1 MLALFKKSKCT
12 LLASIVVPATFLS
25 FASVQQALA
34 DRFEVDRSRAKAA
47 LVDGRVAVGITQ
59 LHKLAEDG
67 DPKSAYLLGR
77 LFLKNKIKSLAVDQK
92 KSLRY
97 FELAAE
103 KCHEPSVAYLTEV
116 FYNRR
121 GSEYFAPYKAERL
134 DNRCADGN
142 SLSAEPLT
150 LPFDADP
157 AKVEDN
163 AQTQANDNTPAHNDL
178 SDWEAIAPPAFT
190 PTAGGSGVA
199 INDSGLFL
207 TNHHVIDNCKNVAIE
222 YNGQLG
228 KGRVVRFDQ
237 KLDVALVRVSA
248 STPFFSSFDASPA
261 QAGETL
267 IAIGYPVSALFGRSP
282 TVSEGKLTNA
292 SDEQSYVNKGGFLL
306 TSIPIASG
314 NSGGPVYTRTGGLRG
329 IVSYTVRQEN
339 IEEIFRELGYDE
351 GPLLSNNTTFNFIV
365 SGPRIVKWLEYTKFK
380 FSQKNS
386 QKLLDSEV
394 VSKLGIKALA
404 DVICYK

>member
-1 MLALFKKSKCT
+1 MTIKNKKFCFVSLLFISFTALILS
-12 LLASIVVPATFLS
+12 VATIQR
-25 FASVQQALA
+25 AYA
-34 DRFEVDRSRAKAA
+34 DRFEGERSRAKSA
-47 LVDGRVAVGITQ
+47 LKEGRVAVGITQ
-59 LHKLAEDG
+59 LHELAEDG

-77 LFLKNKIKSLAVDQK
+77 LFLKNKIKSLAADQK

-97 FELAAE
+97 FALAAE
-103 KCHEPSVAYLTEV
+103 KCHESSVAYLTEV

-134 DNRCADGN
+134 NNRCADKD
-142 SLSAEPLT
+142 SLSPDTPEL
-150 LPFDADP
+150 FSDADP
-157 AKVEDN
+157 TPEENN
-163 AQTQANDNTPAHNDL
+163 APAVANNNIPKHNDL

-190 PTAGGSGVA
+190 PTTGGSGVA
-199 INDSGLFL
+199 VNDSGLFL

-267 IAIGYPVSALFGRSP
+267 IAIGYPVSVLFGRSP

-365 SGPRIVKWLEYTKFK
+365 SGPKIVKWLEYTKFK
-380 FSQKNS
+380 FSQTES
-386 QKLLDSEV
+386 TKLLDSEV

>member
-1 MLALFKKSKCT
+1 M
-12 LLASIVVPATFLS
+12 SIANTQR
-25 FASVQQALA
+25 AHA

-142 SLSAEPLT
+142 SLSADPFT

-163 AQTQANDNTPAHNDL
+163 AQTQANDDTPAHNDL

-222 YNGQLG
+222 YNGRLG

-282 TVSEGKLTNA
+282 TVSEGKLTNS

>member
-1 MLALFKKSKCT
+1 M
-12 LLASIVVPATFLS
+12 
-25 FASVQQALA
+25 
-34 DRFEVDRSRAKAA
+34 
-47 LVDGRVAVGITQ
+47 
-59 LHKLAEDG
+59 
-67 DPKSAYLLGR
+67 
-77 LFLKNKIKSLAVDQK
+77 N
-92 KSLRY
+92 
-97 FELAAE
+97 
-103 KCHEPSVAYLTEV
+103 
-116 FYNRR
+116 
-121 GSEYFAPYKAERL
+121 
-134 DNRCADGN
+134 NRCADRDSSSGDALA
-142 SLSAEPLT
+142 LSP
-150 LPFDADP
+150 DADP
-157 AKVEDN
+157 APVEDN
-163 AQTQANDNTPAHNDL
+163 GRAGANVRTPSQDDL
-178 SDWEAIAPPAFT
+178 SSWELIAPPSFT
-190 PTAGGSGVA
+190 ATSGGSGVA
-199 INDSGLFL
+199 INNKGLFL

-237 KLDVALVRVSA
+237 KLDVALVRVNA

-267 IAIGYPVSALFGRSP
+267 IAIGYPVSVLFGRSP

-314 NSGGPVYTRTGGLRG
+314 NSGGPVYTRTGALRG

-365 SGPRIVKWLEYTKFK
+365 SGPKIIKWLEYTKFK
-380 FSQKNS
+380 FSQTESK
-386 QKLLDSEV
+386 KLLDSEV